1 MAAASDPYRYVE
13 KRKPIPDPQ
22 VLLLPPPFT
31 LFVISISKNISS
43 LFYFG

>member
-22 VLLLPPPFT
+22 VYYYYPHSPCF
-31 LFVISISKNISS
+31 SS
-43 LFYFG
+43 VSAKYFQYF